1 MSEWPTIRPVTGSG
15 YTATLPLT
23 IYLLAIGLIASYAR
37 YVGTR
42 SPAMIAR

>member
-1 MSEWPTIRPVTGSG
+1 VAVIRPVTGSRVHS
-15 YTATLPLT
+15 YPALT
-23 IYLLAIGLIASYAR
+23 IYLLAIGLIASYPR